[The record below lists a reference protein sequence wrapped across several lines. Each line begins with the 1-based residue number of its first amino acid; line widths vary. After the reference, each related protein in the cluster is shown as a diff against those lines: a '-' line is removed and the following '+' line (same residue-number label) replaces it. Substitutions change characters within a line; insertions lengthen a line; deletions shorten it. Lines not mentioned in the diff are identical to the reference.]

1 MRKGLCRQQKERLFT
16 FSALPSLC
24 VWRPQDTFRCGGRVA
39 GYGRIMKWRE
49 GCRKREPVK
58 QTSFTT
64 AAKTNRGGP
73 APRVIY
79 LSLNVNL
86 NAHLAALFYP
96 APRLLLIC
104 FFLFLHCDSPEI
116 IFTWMS
122 RKGSTRALLLL
133 QPACLRQLLTWVRD
147 GGTDGETKET
157 LSLHS
162 KQQSKC
168 LLSVFL
174 FGRLAAPEQ
183 KPYAACSLLHEWI
196 LATWWAPTPCDLCSR
211 TLLLRPLMVFLLSV
225 NKFFDF
231 FGSIKRIRG
240 KNEAELS

>member
-1 MRKGLCRQQKERLFT
+1 M
-16 FSALPSLC
+16 
-24 VWRPQDTFRCGGRVA
+24 
-39 GYGRIMKWRE
+39 
-49 GCRKREPVK
+49 
-58 QTSFTT
+58 
-64 AAKTNRGGP
+64 KTNRGGP

-116 IFTWMS
+116 IFTWTS
-122 RKGSTRALLLL
+122 RKGLTRVLLLL

-157 LSLHS
+157 ISLHS

-174 FGRLAAPEQ
+174 FGRLAAREQ
-183 KPYAACSLLHEWI
+183 KPYAACSLNFGDLVSSKPLWPLFTYPFAQTSNGVSIKCEQMFSKSWFLWFDKKDTWQEWGRTEFA
-196 LATWWAPTPCDLCSR
+196 LSVGQSGAVSLSPSWWTS
-211 TLLLRPLMVFLLSV
+211 TNISLLL
-225 NKFFDF
+225 
-231 FGSIKRIRG
+231 
-240 KNEAELS
+240 

>member
-1 MRKGLCRQQKERLFT
+1 MRVTSTRYFQ
-16 FSALPSLC
+16 
-24 VWRPQDTFRCGGRVA
+24 VWGKSCCIWA
-39 GYGRIMKWRE
+39 EGRIMKWRE

-116 IFTWMS
+116 IFTWTS

-157 LSLHS
+157 ISLHS

-196 LATWWAPTPCDLCSR
+196 LATWWAPTPCDLCSC

-225 NKFFDF
+225 NKCFQSLDF